1 MQLSVTF
8 TPGSPTVVAA
18 TGELDVATST
28 ELRQYL
34 HAYLDDGV
42 TALTVDLTE
51 VAFLDSTALS
61 VFVGVHKRLHQ
72 EAGSGLTLV
81 APHERLLRIFRL
93 TALDRVFTI
102 VDVLPGTTQ
111 M

>member
-1 MQLSVTF
+1 MQLSVTS
-8 TPGSPTVVAA
+8 TPGSPTVVAV
-18 TGELDVATST
+18 TGELDVATSA

-34 HAYLDDGV
+34 HARLDDGV
-42 TALTVDLTE
+42 TALTVDLTG

-61 VFVGVHKRLHQ
+61 VFVGVYKRLH

-81 APHERLLRIFRL
+81 APHERLLRVFRL

-102 VDVLPGTTQ
+102 VDALPGTTQ